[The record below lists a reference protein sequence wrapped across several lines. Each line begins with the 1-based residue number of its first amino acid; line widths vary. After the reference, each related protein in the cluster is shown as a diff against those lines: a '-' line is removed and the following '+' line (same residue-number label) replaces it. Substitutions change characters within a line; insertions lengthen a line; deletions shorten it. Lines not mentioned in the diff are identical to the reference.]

1 MFSNNSFT
9 TVIISADSIESDK
22 HNINRFSSVVRYVLS
37 LVGIEKY
44 GKGQRES
51 DSSAAFSMA

>member
-9 TVIISADSIESDK
+9 TVIISADSLESDK
-22 HNINRFSSVVRYVLS
+22 HKTNRFSSVFRYVLS

-44 GKGQRES
+44 RRGQRDS
-51 DSSAAFSMA
+51 DSSAAFSMV